1 MEKDKDTLNGFQA
14 FFDTM
19 NPNVGKNDNDKID
32 LSQNEPLTDEELE
45 AIRKNSKPEDQPK
58 AGKSKTKTQKEDI
71 IEENEDDDEEV
82 IVDEDDDDD
91 DEEPVNKKE
100 TKKDKK
106 DKSTKEEDDSSEED
120 DDEDEPAFDEKNV
133 VTGFFE
139 VLSEKLGWSI
149 DEDDEIPQ
157 TAEELVKYFQDIIEE
172 ESKPTYAND
181 EVARLDEY
189 VKNGGDIKTYLTID
203 AELNLDEI
211 EIEDDETNQKLVLK
225 EFLKEKGFSSKS
237 IEKKLQ
243 KYADAGLL
251 EDEAEDAL
259 EALKEIREQKKE
271 QLLAD
276 QKKQYEEQTKRQ
288 QEFFNT
294 VVSEIKGLDNIRG
307 IKIPEKDKKTLM
319 DYMFKPDSDGVTKY
333 QKDYA
338 KNPKNLI
345 ESAYF
350 TMKGDALINI
360 AKKEG
365 NKNAFDKFKS
375 NLKSSNVSKKS
386 NKEIRSDSDN
396 IWSKLAQQLRA

>member
-19 NPNVGKNDNDKID
+19 NPNVGKDDNDKID
-32 LSQNEPLTDEELE
+32 LSQNEPLTDEELD
-45 AIRKNSKPEDQPK
+45 AIRNNSKPEDQPK
-58 AGKSKTKTQKEDI
+58 AGKNKEKNQKEED
-71 IEENEDDDEEV
+71 IEEDDETIEDDE
-82 IVDEDDDDD
+82 I

-106 DKSTKEEDDSSEED
+106 DKSTKEEDNNSEED
-120 DDEDEPAFDEKNV
+120 DDEYEPAFDEKNV

-149 DEDDEIPQ
+149 DEDDEVPQ
-157 TAEELVKYFQDIIEE
+157 TAEDLVKYFQDIIEE
-172 ESKPTYAND
+172 ESKPSYAND

-189 VKNGGDIKTYLTID
+189 IKNGGDIKTYLKID

-211 EIEDDETNQKLVLK
+211 EIEDDETNQKLVVK
-225 EFLKEKGFSSKS
+225 EFLKEKGFNEKS

-259 EALKEIREQKKE
+259 EALKEIKEQKKE

-276 QKKQYEEQTKRQ
+276 QKKQSEEQGKRQ

-319 DYMFKPDSDGVTKY
+319 DYMFKPDSDGITKY

-365 NKNAFDKFKS
+365 NKTAFDKFKS

>member
-32 LSQNEPLTDEELE
+32 LSQNEPLTDEELD
-45 AIRKNSKPEDQPK
+45 AIRNNSKPEDQPK
-58 AGKSKTKTQKEDI
+58 AGKNKEKNQKEED
-71 IEENEDDDEEV
+71 IEEEDETIEDDE
-82 IVDEDDDDD
+82 I

-106 DKSTKEEDDSSEED
+106 DKSTKEEDDNSEED
-120 DDEDEPAFDEKNV
+120 DNEDESAFDEKNA

-149 DEDDEIPQ
+149 DDDDEIPQ

-172 ESKPTYAND
+172 ESRPTYAND

-189 VKNGGDIKTYLTID
+189 VKNGGDIKTYLKID

-276 QKKQYEEQTKRQ
+276 QKKQSEEQAKRQ

>member
-19 NPNVGKNDNDKID
+19 NPNVGKDDNDKID
-32 LSQNEPLTDEELE
+32 LSQNEPLTDEELD
-45 AIRKNSKPEDQPK
+45 AIRNNSKPEDQPK
-58 AGKSKTKTQKEDI
+58 AGKNKEKNQKEED
-71 IEENEDDDEEV
+71 IEEEDETIEDDE
-82 IVDEDDDDD
+82 I

-106 DKSTKEEDDSSEED
+106 DKSTKEEDNNSEED
-120 DDEDEPAFDEKNV
+120 DDEDEPAFDEKNA

-157 TAEELVKYFQDIIEE
+157 TAEDLVKYFQDIIEE
-172 ESKPTYAND
+172 ESKPSYAND

-189 VKNGGDIKTYLTID
+189 IKNGGDIKTYLKID

-211 EIEDDETNQKLVLK
+211 EIEDDETNQKLVVK
-225 EFLKEKGFSSKS
+225 EFLKEKGFNEKS

-259 EALKEIREQKKE
+259 EALKEIKEQKKE

-276 QKKQYEEQTKRQ
+276 QKKQSEEQGKRQ

-319 DYMFKPDSDGVTKY
+319 DYMFKPDSDGITKY

-365 NKNAFDKFKS
+365 NKTAFDKFKS

>member
-32 LSQNEPLTDEELE
+32 LSQNEPLTDEELD
-45 AIRKNSKPEDQPK
+45 AIRNNSKPEDQPK
-58 AGKSKTKTQKEDI
+58 AGKNKEKNQKEED
-71 IEENEDDDEEV
+71 IEEEDETIEDDE
-82 IVDEDDDDD
+82 I

-106 DKSTKEEDDSSEED
+106 DKSTKEEDNNSEED

-189 VKNGGDIKTYLTID
+189 VKNGGDIKTYLKID

-211 EIEDDETNQKLVLK
+211 EIEDDEANQKLVLK

-276 QKKQYEEQTKRQ
+276 QKKQSEEQAKRQ

>member
-19 NPNVGKNDNDKID
+19 NPNVGKSDNDKID
-32 LSQNEPLTDEELE
+32 LSQNEPLTDEELD
-45 AIRKNSKPEDQPK
+45 AIRNNSKPEDQPK
-58 AGKSKTKTQKEDI
+58 AGKNKEKNQKEED
-71 IEENEDDDEEV
+71 IEEEDETIEDDE
-82 IVDEDDDDD
+82 I

-106 DKSTKEEDDSSEED
+106 DKSTKEEDDNSEED

-189 VKNGGDIKTYLTID
+189 VKNGGDIKTYLKID

-259 EALKEIREQKKE
+259 EALKEIKEQKKE

-375 NLKSSNVSKKS
+375 NLKSSNISKKS

>member
-19 NPNVGKNDNDKID
+19 NPNVGKDDNDKID
-32 LSQNEPLTDEELE
+32 LSQNEPLTDEELD
-45 AIRKNSKPEDQPK
+45 AIRNNSKPEDQPK
-58 AGKSKTKTQKEDI
+58 AGKNKEKNQKEED
-71 IEENEDDDEEV
+71 IEEEDETIEDDE
-82 IVDEDDDDD
+82 I

-106 DKSTKEEDDSSEED
+106 DKSTKEEDNNSEEG

-149 DEDDEIPQ
+149 DEDDEVPQ
-157 TAEELVKYFQDIIEE
+157 TAEDLVKYFQDIIEE
-172 ESKPTYAND
+172 ESKPSYAND

-189 VKNGGDIKTYLTID
+189 IKNGGDIKTYLKID

-211 EIEDDETNQKLVLK
+211 EIEDDETNQKLVVK
-225 EFLKEKGFSSKS
+225 EFLKEKGFNEKS

-259 EALKEIREQKKE
+259 EALKEIKEQKKE

-276 QKKQYEEQTKRQ
+276 QKKQSEEQEKRQ

-319 DYMFKPDSDGVTKY
+319 DYMFKPDSDGITKY

-365 NKNAFDKFKS
+365 NKTAFDKFKS

>member
-32 LSQNEPLTDEELE
+32 LSQNEPLTDEELD
-45 AIRKNSKPEDQPK
+45 AIRNNSKPEDQPK
-58 AGKSKTKTQKEDI
+58 AGKNKEKNQKEED
-71 IEENEDDDEEV
+71 IEEEDETIEDDE
-82 IVDEDDDDD
+82 I

-106 DKSTKEEDDSSEED
+106 DKSTKEEDNNSEED

-149 DEDDEIPQ
+149 DDDDEIPQ

-172 ESKPTYAND
+172 ESRPNYAND

-276 QKKQYEEQTKRQ
+276 QKKQSEEQAKRQ

>member
-32 LSQNEPLTDEELE
+32 LSQNEPLTDEELD
-45 AIRKNSKPEDQPK
+45 AIRNNSKPEDQPK
-58 AGKSKTKTQKEDI
+58 AGKNKEKNQKEED
-71 IEENEDDDEEV
+71 IEEEDETIEDDE
-82 IVDEDDDDD
+82 I

-106 DKSTKEEDDSSEED
+106 DKSTKEEDNNSEED

>member
-19 NPNVGKNDNDKID
+19 NPNVGKDDNDKID
-32 LSQNEPLTDEELE
+32 LSQNEPLTDEELD
-45 AIRKNSKPEDQPK
+45 AIRNNSKPEDQPK
-58 AGKSKTKTQKEDI
+58 AGKNKEKNQKEED
-71 IEENEDDDEEV
+71 IEEDDETIEDDE
-82 IVDEDDDDD
+82 I

-106 DKSTKEEDDSSEED
+106 DKSTKEEDNNSEED

-149 DEDDEIPQ
+149 DEDDEVPQ
-157 TAEELVKYFQDIIEE
+157 TAEDLVKYFQDIIEE
-172 ESKPTYAND
+172 ESKPSYAND

-189 VKNGGDIKTYLTID
+189 IKNGGDIKTYLKID

-211 EIEDDETNQKLVLK
+211 EIEDDETNQKLVVK
-225 EFLKEKGFSSKS
+225 EFLKEKGFNEKS

-259 EALKEIREQKKE
+259 EALKEIKEQKKE

-276 QKKQYEEQTKRQ
+276 QKKQSEEQGKRQ

-319 DYMFKPDSDGVTKY
+319 DYMFKPDSDGITKY

-365 NKNAFDKFKS
+365 NKTAFDKFKS

>member
-19 NPNVGKNDNDKID
+19 NPNVGKSDNDKID
-32 LSQNEPLTDEELE
+32 LSQNEPLTDEELD
-45 AIRKNSKPEDQPK
+45 AIRNNSKPEDQPK
-58 AGKSKTKTQKEDI
+58 AGKNKEKNQKEED
-71 IEENEDDDEEV
+71 IEEEDETIEDDE
-82 IVDEDDDDD
+82 I

-106 DKSTKEEDDSSEED
+106 DKSTKEEDDNSEED
-120 DDEDEPAFDEKNV
+120 DNEDESAFDEKNA

-172 ESKPTYAND
+172 ESRPTYAND

-259 EALKEIREQKKE
+259 EALKEIKEQKKE

>member
-32 LSQNEPLTDEELE
+32 LSQNEPLTDEELD
-45 AIRKNSKPEDQPK
+45 AIRNNSKPEDQPK
-58 AGKSKTKTQKEDI
+58 AGKNKEKNQKEED
-71 IEENEDDDEEV
+71 IEEEDETIEDDE
-82 IVDEDDDDD
+82 I

-106 DKSTKEEDDSSEED
+106 DKSTKEEDNNSEED
-120 DDEDEPAFDEKNV
+120 DDEDEPAFDEKNA

-259 EALKEIREQKKE
+259 EALKEIKEQKKE

-276 QKKQYEEQTKRQ
+276 QKKQSEEQAKRQ

-365 NKNAFDKFKS
+365 NKTAFDKFKS

>member
-19 NPNVGKNDNDKID
+19 NPNVGKDDNDKID
-32 LSQNEPLTDEELE
+32 LSQNEPLTDEELD
-45 AIRKNSKPEDQPK
+45 AIRNNSKPEDQPK
-58 AGKSKTKTQKEDI
+58 AGKNKEKNQKEED
-71 IEENEDDDEEV
+71 IEEEDETIEDDE
-82 IVDEDDDDD
+82 I

-106 DKSTKEEDDSSEED
+106 DKSTKEEDNNSEED
-120 DDEDEPAFDEKNV
+120 GDEDEPAFDEKNV

-149 DEDDEIPQ
+149 DEDDDVPQ
-157 TAEELVKYFQDIIEE
+157 TAEDLVKYFQDIIEE
-172 ESKPTYAND
+172 ESKPSYAND

-189 VKNGGDIKTYLTID
+189 IKNGGDIKTYLKID

-211 EIEDDETNQKLVLK
+211 EIEDDETNQKLVVK
-225 EFLKEKGFSSKS
+225 EFLKEKGFNEKS

-259 EALKEIREQKKE
+259 EALKEIKEQKKE

-276 QKKQYEEQTKRQ
+276 QKKQSEEQVKRQ

-319 DYMFKPDSDGVTKY
+319 DYMFKPDSDGITKY

-365 NKNAFDKFKS
+365 NKTAFDKFKS

>member
-19 NPNVGKNDNDKID
+19 NPNVGKDDNDKID
-32 LSQNEPLTDEELE
+32 LSQNEPLTDEELD
-45 AIRKNSKPEDQPK
+45 AIRNNSKPEDQPK
-58 AGKSKTKTQKEDI
+58 AGKNKEKNQKEED
-71 IEENEDDDEEV
+71 IEEDDETIEDDE
-82 IVDEDDDDD
+82 I

-106 DKSTKEEDDSSEED
+106 DKSTKEEDNNSEED
-120 DDEDEPAFDEKNV
+120 DDEDEPAFDEKNA

-189 VKNGGDIKTYLTID
+189 VKNGGDIKTYLKID

-211 EIEDDETNQKLVLK
+211 EIEDDEANQKLVLK

-276 QKKQYEEQTKRQ
+276 QKKQSEEQAKRQ

-319 DYMFKPDSDGVTKY
+319 DYMFKPDSDGITKY

-365 NKNAFDKFKS
+365 NKTAFDKFKS

>member
-32 LSQNEPLTDEELE
+32 LSQNEPLTDEELD
-45 AIRKNSKPEDQPK
+45 AIRNNSKPEDQPK
-58 AGKSKTKTQKEDI
+58 AGKNKEKNQKEED
-71 IEENEDDDEEV
+71 IEEEDETIEDDE
-82 IVDEDDDDD
+82 I

-106 DKSTKEEDDSSEED
+106 DKSTKEEDDNSEED
-120 DDEDEPAFDEKNV
+120 DDEDEPAFDEKNA

-149 DEDDEIPQ
+149 DEEDEIPQ

-172 ESKPTYAND
+172 ESRPTYAND

-276 QKKQYEEQTKRQ
+276 QKKQSEEQAKRQ

>member
-19 NPNVGKNDNDKID
+19 NPNVGKDDNDKID

-45 AIRKNSKPEDQPK
+45 AIRNNSKPEDQPK
-58 AGKSKTKTQKEDI
+58 AGKNKEKNQKEED
-71 IEENEDDDEEV
+71 IEEDDETIEDDE
-82 IVDEDDDDD
+82 I

-106 DKSTKEEDDSSEED
+106 DKSTKEEDNNSEED
-120 DDEDEPAFDEKNV
+120 DNEDEPAFDEKNV

-149 DEDDEIPQ
+149 DEDDEVPQ
-157 TAEELVKYFQDIIEE
+157 TAEDLVKYFQDIIEE
-172 ESKPTYAND
+172 ESKPSYAND

-189 VKNGGDIKTYLTID
+189 IKNGGDIKTYLKID

-211 EIEDDETNQKLVLK
+211 EIEDDETNQKLVVK
-225 EFLKEKGFSSKS
+225 EFLKEKGFNEKS

-259 EALKEIREQKKE
+259 EALKEIKEQKKE

-276 QKKQYEEQTKRQ
+276 QKKQSEEQGKRQ

-319 DYMFKPDSDGVTKY
+319 DYMFKPDSDGITKY

-365 NKNAFDKFKS
+365 NKTAFDKFKS

>member
-19 NPNVGKNDNDKID
+19 NPNVGKDDNDKID
-32 LSQNEPLTDEELE
+32 LSQNEPLTDEELD
-45 AIRKNSKPEDQPK
+45 AIRNNSKPEDQPK
-58 AGKSKTKTQKEDI
+58 AGKNKEKNQKEED
-71 IEENEDDDEEV
+71 IEEEDETIEDDE
-82 IVDEDDDDD
+82 I

-106 DKSTKEEDDSSEED
+106 DKSTKEEDNNSEED

-149 DEDDEIPQ
+149 DDDDEIPQ

-189 VKNGGDIKTYLTID
+189 VKNGGDIKTYLKID

-276 QKKQYEEQTKRQ
+276 QKKQSEEQAKRQ

>member
-19 NPNVGKNDNDKID
+19 NPNVGKDDNDKID
-32 LSQNEPLTDEELE
+32 LSQNEPLTDEELD
-45 AIRKNSKPEDQPK
+45 AIRNNSKPEDQPK
-58 AGKSKTKTQKEDI
+58 TGKNKEKNQKEED
-71 IEENEDDDEEV
+71 IEEDDETIEDDE
-82 IVDEDDDDD
+82 I

-106 DKSTKEEDDSSEED
+106 DKSTKEEDNNSEED

-172 ESKPTYAND
+172 ESRPTYAND

-365 NKNAFDKFKS
+365 NKTAFDKFKS

-386 NKEIRSDSDN
+386 NKEIRSNSDN

>member
-32 LSQNEPLTDEELE
+32 LSQNEPLTDEELD
-45 AIRKNSKPEDQPK
+45 AIRNNSKPEDQPK
-58 AGKSKTKTQKEDI
+58 AGKNKEKNQKEED
-71 IEENEDDDEEV
+71 IEEEDETIEDDE
-82 IVDEDDDDD
+82 I

-106 DKSTKEEDDSSEED
+106 DKSTKEEDNNSEED

-259 EALKEIREQKKE
+259 EALKEIKEQKKE

-276 QKKQYEEQTKRQ
+276 QKKQSEEQAKRQ

>member
-32 LSQNEPLTDEELE
+32 LSQNEPLTDEELD
-45 AIRKNSKPEDQPK
+45 AIRNNSKPEDQPK
-58 AGKSKTKTQKEDI
+58 AGKNKEKNQKEEDIEEEDEI
-71 IEENEDDDEEV
+71 IEDDE
-82 IVDEDDDDD
+82 I

-120 DDEDEPAFDEKNV
+120 DDEDEPAFDEKNA

-172 ESKPTYAND
+172 ESRPTYAND

-211 EIEDDETNQKLVLK
+211 EIEDDEANQKLVLK

-276 QKKQYEEQTKRQ
+276 QKKQYEEQAKRQ

>member
-32 LSQNEPLTDEELE
+32 LSQNEPLTDEELD
-45 AIRKNSKPEDQPK
+45 AIRNNSKPEDQPK
-58 AGKSKTKTQKEDI
+58 AGKNKEKNQKEED
-71 IEENEDDDEEV
+71 IEEEDETIEDDE
-82 IVDEDDDDD
+82 I

-106 DKSTKEEDDSSEED
+106 DKSTKEEDDNSEED
-120 DDEDEPAFDEKNV
+120 DDEDEPAFDEKNA

-276 QKKQYEEQTKRQ
+276 QKKQSEEQAKRQ

-338 KNPKNLI
+338 KSPKNLI

>member
-32 LSQNEPLTDEELE
+32 LSQNEPLTDEELD
-45 AIRKNSKPEDQPK
+45 AIRNNSKPEDQPK
-58 AGKSKTKTQKEDI
+58 AGKNKEKNQKEED
-71 IEENEDDDEEV
+71 IEEEDETIEDDE
-82 IVDEDDDDD
+82 I

-106 DKSTKEEDDSSEED
+106 DKSTKEEDDNSEED
-120 DDEDEPAFDEKNV
+120 DDEDEPAFDEKNA

-149 DEDDEIPQ
+149 DDDDEIPQ

-172 ESKPTYAND
+172 ESRPTYAND

-276 QKKQYEEQTKRQ
+276 QKKQSEEQAKRQ

>member
-19 NPNVGKNDNDKID
+19 NPNVGKDDNDKID
-32 LSQNEPLTDEELE
+32 LSQNEPLTDEELD
-45 AIRKNSKPEDQPK
+45 AIRNNSKPEDQPK
-58 AGKSKTKTQKEDI
+58 AGKNKEKNQKEED
-71 IEENEDDDEEV
+71 IEEEDETIEDDE
-82 IVDEDDDDD
+82 I

-106 DKSTKEEDDSSEED
+106 DKSTKEEDDNSEED
-120 DDEDEPAFDEKNV
+120 DDKDEPAFDEKNA

-149 DEDDEIPQ
+149 DKDDEVPQ
-157 TAEELVKYFQDIIEE
+157 TAEALVKYFQDIIEE
-172 ESKPTYAND
+172 ESKPSYAND

-189 VKNGGDIKTYLTID
+189 VKNGGDIKTYLKID

-211 EIEDDETNQKLVLK
+211 EIEDDETNQKLVVK
-225 EFLKEKGFSSKS
+225 EFLKEKGFNAKS

-259 EALKEIREQKKE
+259 EALKEIKEQKKE

-276 QKKQYEEQTKRQ
+276 QKKQSEEQGKRQ

-319 DYMFKPDSDGVTKY
+319 DYMFKPDSDGITKY

-365 NKNAFDKFKS
+365 NKTAFDKFKS

>member
-19 NPNVGKNDNDKID
+19 NPNVGKDDNDKID
-32 LSQNEPLTDEELE
+32 LSQNEPLTDEELD
-45 AIRKNSKPEDQPK
+45 AIRNNSKPEDQPK
-58 AGKSKTKTQKEDI
+58 AGKNKEKNQKEED
-71 IEENEDDDEEV
+71 IEEEDETIEDDE
-82 IVDEDDDDD
+82 I

-106 DKSTKEEDDSSEED
+106 DKSTKEEDNNSEED

-149 DEDDEIPQ
+149 DEDDDVPQ
-157 TAEELVKYFQDIIEE
+157 TAEDLVKYFQDIIEE
-172 ESKPTYAND
+172 ESKPSYAND

-189 VKNGGDIKTYLTID
+189 VKNGGDIKTYLKID

-211 EIEDDETNQKLVLK
+211 EIEDDETNQKLVVK
-225 EFLKEKGFSSKS
+225 EFLKEKGFNEKS

-259 EALKEIREQKKE
+259 KALKEIKEQKKE

-276 QKKQYEEQTKRQ
+276 QKKQSEEQGKRQ

-319 DYMFKPDSDGVTKY
+319 DYMFKPDSDGITKY

-365 NKNAFDKFKS
+365 NKTAFDKFKS

>member
-19 NPNVGKNDNDKID
+19 NPNVGKDDNDKID
-32 LSQNEPLTDEELE
+32 LSQNEPLTDEELD
-45 AIRKNSKPEDQPK
+45 AIRNNSKPEDQPK
-58 AGKSKTKTQKEDI
+58 AGKNKEKNQKEED
-71 IEENEDDDEEV
+71 IEEEDETIEDDE
-82 IVDEDDDDD
+82 I

-106 DKSTKEEDDSSEED
+106 DKSTKEEDNNSEED

-149 DEDDEIPQ
+149 DEDDEVPQ
-157 TAEELVKYFQDIIEE
+157 TAEALVKYFQDIIEE
-172 ESKPTYAND
+172 ESKPSYAND

-189 VKNGGDIKTYLTID
+189 IKNGGDIKTYLKID

-211 EIEDDETNQKLVLK
+211 EIEDDETNQKLVVK
-225 EFLKEKGFSSKS
+225 EFLKEKGFNEKS

-259 EALKEIREQKKE
+259 EALKEIKEQKKE

-276 QKKQYEEQTKRQ
+276 QKKQSEEQGKRQ

-319 DYMFKPDSDGVTKY
+319 DYMFKPDSDGITKY

-365 NKNAFDKFKS
+365 NKTAFDKFKS

>member
-19 NPNVGKNDNDKID
+19 NPNVGKDDNDKID
-32 LSQNEPLTDEELE
+32 LSQNEPLTDEELD
-45 AIRKNSKPEDQPK
+45 AIRNNSKPEDQPK
-58 AGKSKTKTQKEDI
+58 AGKNKEKNQKEED
-71 IEENEDDDEEV
+71 IEEEDETIEDDE
-82 IVDEDDDDD
+82 I

-106 DKSTKEEDDSSEED
+106 DKSTKEEDNNSEED

-149 DEDDEIPQ
+149 DEDDEVPQ
-157 TAEELVKYFQDIIEE
+157 TAEDLVKYFQDIIEE
-172 ESKPTYAND
+172 ESKPSYAND

-189 VKNGGDIKTYLTID
+189 IKNGGDIKTYLKID

-211 EIEDDETNQKLVLK
+211 EIEDDETNQKLVVK
-225 EFLKEKGFSSKS
+225 EFLKEKGFNEKS

-259 EALKEIREQKKE
+259 EALKEIKEQKKE

-276 QKKQYEEQTKRQ
+276 QKKQSEEQGKRQ

-319 DYMFKPDSDGVTKY
+319 DYMFKPDSDGITKY

-365 NKNAFDKFKS
+365 NKTAFDKFKS

>member
-19 NPNVGKNDNDKID
+19 NPNVGKSDNDKID
-32 LSQNEPLTDEELE
+32 LSQNEPLTDEELD
-45 AIRKNSKPEDQPK
+45 AIRNNSKPEDQPK
-58 AGKSKTKTQKEDI
+58 AGKNKEKNQKEED
-71 IEENEDDDEEV
+71 IEEEDETIEDDE
-82 IVDEDDDDD
+82 I

-106 DKSTKEEDDSSEED
+106 DKSTKEEDNNSEED
-120 DDEDEPAFDEKNV
+120 DDEDEPAFDEKNA

-172 ESKPTYAND
+172 ESRPTYAND

-319 DYMFKPDSDGVTKY
+319 DYMFKPDSDGITKY

-338 KNPKNLI
+338 KSPKNLI

-365 NKNAFDKFKS
+365 NKTAFDKFKS

>member
-19 NPNVGKNDNDKID
+19 NPNVGKDDNDKID
-32 LSQNEPLTDEELE
+32 LSQNEPLTDEELD
-45 AIRKNSKPEDQPK
+45 AIRNNSKPENQPK
-58 AGKSKTKTQKEDI
+58 AGKNKEKNQKEED
-71 IEENEDDDEEV
+71 IEEEDETIEDDE
-82 IVDEDDDDD
+82 I

-106 DKSTKEEDDSSEED
+106 DKSTKEEDDNSEED
-120 DDEDEPAFDEKNV
+120 DNEDESAFDEKNA

-149 DEDDEIPQ
+149 DDDDEIPQ

-172 ESKPTYAND
+172 ESRPTYAND

-189 VKNGGDIKTYLTID
+189 VKNGGDIKTYLKVD

-259 EALKEIREQKKE
+259 EALKEIKEQKKE

-276 QKKQYEEQTKRQ
+276 QKKQSEEQAKRQ

>member
-19 NPNVGKNDNDKID
+19 NPNVGKSDNDKID
-32 LSQNEPLTDEELE
+32 LSQNEPLTDEELD
-45 AIRKNSKPEDQPK
+45 AIRNNSKPEDQPK
-58 AGKSKTKTQKEDI
+58 AGKNKEKNQKEED
-71 IEENEDDDEEV
+71 IEEEDETIEDDE
-82 IVDEDDDDD
+82 I

-106 DKSTKEEDDSSEED
+106 DKSTKEEDDNSEED
-120 DDEDEPAFDEKNV
+120 DNEDESAFDEKNA

-172 ESKPTYAND
+172 ESRPTYAND

-259 EALKEIREQKKE
+259 EALKEIKEQKKE

-276 QKKQYEEQTKRQ
+276 QKKQSEEQAKRQ

>member
-19 NPNVGKNDNDKID
+19 NPNVGKDDNDKID
-32 LSQNEPLTDEELE
+32 LSQNEPLTDEELD
-45 AIRKNSKPEDQPK
+45 AIRNNSKPEDQPK
-58 AGKSKTKTQKEDI
+58 AGKNKEKNQKEED
-71 IEENEDDDEEV
+71 IEEDDETIEDDE
-82 IVDEDDDDD
+82 I

-106 DKSTKEEDDSSEED
+106 DKSTKEEDNNSEED
-120 DDEDEPAFDEKNV
+120 DDGDEPAFDEKNA

-149 DEDDEIPQ
+149 DEDDEVPQ
-157 TAEELVKYFQDIIEE
+157 TAEDLVKYFQDIIEE
-172 ESKPTYAND
+172 ESKPSYAND

-189 VKNGGDIKTYLTID
+189 IKNGGDIKTYLKID

-211 EIEDDETNQKLVLK
+211 EIEDDETNQKLVVK
-225 EFLKEKGFSSKS
+225 EFLKEKGFNEKS

-259 EALKEIREQKKE
+259 EALKEIKEQKKE

-276 QKKQYEEQTKRQ
+276 QKKQSEEQGKRQ

-319 DYMFKPDSDGVTKY
+319 DYMFKPDSDGITKY

-365 NKNAFDKFKS
+365 NKTAFDKFKS

>member
-19 NPNVGKNDNDKID
+19 NPNVGKDDNDKID
-32 LSQNEPLTDEELE
+32 LSQNEPLTDEELD
-45 AIRKNSKPEDQPK
+45 AIRNNSKPEDQPK
-58 AGKSKTKTQKEDI
+58 AGKNKEKNQKEED
-71 IEENEDDDEEV
+71 IEEDDETIEDDE
-82 IVDEDDDDD
+82 I

-106 DKSTKEEDDSSEED
+106 DKSTKEEDDNSEED
-120 DDEDEPAFDEKNV
+120 DDEDEPAFDEKNA

-149 DEDDEIPQ
+149 DEDDEVPQ
-157 TAEELVKYFQDIIEE
+157 TAEALVKYFQDIIEE
-172 ESKPTYAND
+172 ESKPSYAND

-189 VKNGGDIKTYLTID
+189 IKNGGDIKTYLKID

-211 EIEDDETNQKLVLK
+211 EIEDDETNQKLVVK
-225 EFLKEKGFSSKS
+225 EFLKEKGFNEKS

-259 EALKEIREQKKE
+259 EALKEIKEQKKE

-276 QKKQYEEQTKRQ
+276 QKKQSEEQGKRQ

-319 DYMFKPDSDGVTKY
+319 DYMFKPDSDGITKY

-365 NKNAFDKFKS
+365 NKTAFDKFKS

>member
-58 AGKSKTKTQKEDI
+58 AGKNKEKNQKEED
-71 IEENEDDDEEV
+71 IEEEDETIEDDE
-82 IVDEDDDDD
+82 I

-106 DKSTKEEDDSSEED
+106 DKSTKEEDDNSEED

>member
-19 NPNVGKNDNDKID
+19 NPNVGKSDNDKID
-32 LSQNEPLTDEELE
+32 LSQNEPLTDEELD
-45 AIRKNSKPEDQPK
+45 AIRNNSKPEDQPK
-58 AGKSKTKTQKEDI
+58 AGKNKEKNQKEED
-71 IEENEDDDEEV
+71 IEEEDETIEDDE
-82 IVDEDDDDD
+82 I

-106 DKSTKEEDDSSEED
+106 DKSTKEEDDNSEED
-120 DDEDEPAFDEKNV
+120 DNEDESAFDEKNA

-149 DEDDEIPQ
+149 DDDDEIPQ

-172 ESKPTYAND
+172 ESRPTYAND

-259 EALKEIREQKKE
+259 EALKEIKEQKKE

-276 QKKQYEEQTKRQ
+276 QKKQSEEQAKRQ

-375 NLKSSNVSKKS
+375 NLKSSNISKKS

>member
-32 LSQNEPLTDEELE
+32 LSQNEPLTDEELD
-45 AIRKNSKPEDQPK
+45 AIRNNSKPEDQPK
-58 AGKSKTKTQKEDI
+58 AGKNKEKNQKEED
-71 IEENEDDDEEV
+71 IEEEDETIEDDE
-82 IVDEDDDDD
+82 I

-106 DKSTKEEDDSSEED
+106 DKSTKEEDDNSEED
-120 DDEDEPAFDEKNV
+120 DNEDESAFDEKNA

-149 DEDDEIPQ
+149 DDDDEIPQ

-172 ESKPTYAND
+172 ESRPTYAND

-259 EALKEIREQKKE
+259 EALKEIKEQKKE

-375 NLKSSNVSKKS
+375 NLKSSNISKKS

>member
-19 NPNVGKNDNDKID
+19 NPNVGKDDNDKID
-32 LSQNEPLTDEELE
+32 LSQNEPLTDEELD
-45 AIRKNSKPEDQPK
+45 AIRNNSKPEDQPK
-58 AGKSKTKTQKEDI
+58 AGKNKEKNQKEED
-71 IEENEDDDEEV
+71 IEEEDETIEDDE
-82 IVDEDDDDD
+82 I

-106 DKSTKEEDDSSEED
+106 DKSTKEEDNNSEED

-259 EALKEIREQKKE
+259 EALKEIKEQKKE

-276 QKKQYEEQTKRQ
+276 QKKQSEEQGKRQ

>member
-19 NPNVGKNDNDKID
+19 NPNVGKDDNDKID
-32 LSQNEPLTDEELE
+32 LSQNEPLTDEELD
-45 AIRKNSKPEDQPK
+45 AIRNNSKPEDQPK
-58 AGKSKTKTQKEDI
+58 AGKNKEKNQKEED
-71 IEENEDDDEEV
+71 IEEDDETIEDDE
-82 IVDEDDDDD
+82 I

-106 DKSTKEEDDSSEED
+106 DKSTKEEDDNSEED

-149 DEDDEIPQ
+149 DEDDEVPQ
-157 TAEELVKYFQDIIEE
+157 TAEDLVKYFQDIIEE
-172 ESKPTYAND
+172 ESKPSYAND

-189 VKNGGDIKTYLTID
+189 IKNGGDIKTYLKID

-211 EIEDDETNQKLVLK
+211 EIEDDETNQKLVVK
-225 EFLKEKGFSSKS
+225 EFLKEKGFNEKS

-259 EALKEIREQKKE
+259 EALKEIKEQKKE

-276 QKKQYEEQTKRQ
+276 QKKQSEEQGKRQ

-319 DYMFKPDSDGVTKY
+319 DYMFKPDSDGITKY

-365 NKNAFDKFKS
+365 NKTAFDKFKS

>member
-19 NPNVGKNDNDKID
+19 NPNVGKDDNDKID
-32 LSQNEPLTDEELE
+32 LSQNEPLTDEELD
-45 AIRKNSKPEDQPK
+45 AIRNNSKPEDQPK
-58 AGKSKTKTQKEDI
+58 AGKNKEKNQKEED
-71 IEENEDDDEEV
+71 IEEDDETIEDDE
-82 IVDEDDDDD
+82 I

-106 DKSTKEEDDSSEED
+106 DKSTKEEDDNSEED

-149 DEDDEIPQ
+149 DEDDEVPQ
-157 TAEELVKYFQDIIEE
+157 TAEDLVKYFQDIIEE
-172 ESKPTYAND
+172 ESKPSYAND

-189 VKNGGDIKTYLTID
+189 VKNGGDIKTYLKID

-211 EIEDDETNQKLVLK
+211 EIEDDETNQKLVVK
-225 EFLKEKGFSSKS
+225 EFLKEKGFNEKS

-259 EALKEIREQKKE
+259 EALKEIKEQKKE

-276 QKKQYEEQTKRQ
+276 QKKQSEEQGKRQ

-319 DYMFKPDSDGVTKY
+319 DYMFKPDSDGITKY

-365 NKNAFDKFKS
+365 NKTAFDKFKS

>member
-19 NPNVGKNDNDKID
+19 NPNVGKSDNDKID
-32 LSQNEPLTDEELE
+32 LSQNEPLTDEELD
-45 AIRKNSKPEDQPK
+45 AIRNNSKPEDQPK
-58 AGKSKTKTQKEDI
+58 AGKNKEKNQKEED
-71 IEENEDDDEEV
+71 IEEEDETIEDDE
-82 IVDEDDDDD
+82 I

-106 DKSTKEEDDSSEED
+106 DKSTKEEDDNSEED
-120 DDEDEPAFDEKNV
+120 DNEDESAFDEKNA

-189 VKNGGDIKTYLTID
+189 VKNGGDIKTYLKID
-203 AELNLDEI
+203 AELDLDEI

-259 EALKEIREQKKE
+259 EALKEIKEQKKE

-276 QKKQYEEQTKRQ
+276 QKKQSEEQAKRQ

>member
-19 NPNVGKNDNDKID
+19 NPNVGKSDNDKID
-32 LSQNEPLTDEELE
+32 LSQNEPLTDEELD
-45 AIRKNSKPEDQPK
+45 AIRNNSKPEDQPK
-58 AGKSKTKTQKEDI
+58 AGKNKEKNQKEED
-71 IEENEDDDEEV
+71 IEEEDETIEDDE
-82 IVDEDDDDD
+82 I

-106 DKSTKEEDDSSEED
+106 DKSTKEEDDNSEED
-120 DDEDEPAFDEKNV
+120 DDEDEPAFDEKNA

-189 VKNGGDIKTYLTID
+189 VKNGGDIKTYLKID
-203 AELNLDEI
+203 AELDLDEI

-276 QKKQYEEQTKRQ
+276 QKKQSEEQAKRQ

>member
-19 NPNVGKNDNDKID
+19 NPNVGKDDNDKID
-32 LSQNEPLTDEELE
+32 LSQNEPLTDEELD
-45 AIRKNSKPEDQPK
+45 AIRNNSKPEDQPK
-58 AGKSKTKTQKEDI
+58 AGKNKEKNQKEEDIEEEDEI
-71 IEENEDDDEEV
+71 IEDDE
-82 IVDEDDDDD
+82 I

-106 DKSTKEEDDSSEED
+106 DKSTKEEDDNSEED

-149 DEDDEIPQ
+149 DEDDEVPQ
-157 TAEELVKYFQDIIEE
+157 TAEDLVKYFQDIIEE
-172 ESKPTYAND
+172 ESKPSYAND

-189 VKNGGDIKTYLTID
+189 VKNGGDIKTYLKID

-211 EIEDDETNQKLVLK
+211 EIEDDETNQKLVVK
-225 EFLKEKGFSSKS
+225 EFLKEKGFNAKS

-259 EALKEIREQKKE
+259 EALKEIKEQKKE

-276 QKKQYEEQTKRQ
+276 QKKQSEEQVKRQ

-319 DYMFKPDSDGVTKY
+319 DYMFKPDSDGITKY

-365 NKNAFDKFKS
+365 NKTAFDKFKS

>member
-19 NPNVGKNDNDKID
+19 NPNVGKDDNDKID
-32 LSQNEPLTDEELE
+32 LSQNEPLTDEELD
-45 AIRKNSKPEDQPK
+45 AIRNNSKPEDQPK
-58 AGKSKTKTQKEDI
+58 AGKNKEKNQKEED
-71 IEENEDDDEEV
+71 IEEEDETIEDDE
-82 IVDEDDDDD
+82 I

-106 DKSTKEEDDSSEED
+106 DKSTKEEDNNSEED
-120 DDEDEPAFDEKNV
+120 DNEDEPAFDEKNV

-149 DEDDEIPQ
+149 DEDDEVPQ
-157 TAEELVKYFQDIIEE
+157 TAEDLVKYFQDIIEE
-172 ESKPTYAND
+172 ESKPSYAND

-189 VKNGGDIKTYLTID
+189 VKSGGDIKTYLKID

-211 EIEDDETNQKLVLK
+211 EIEDDETNQKLVVK
-225 EFLKEKGFSSKS
+225 EFLKEKGFNEKS

-259 EALKEIREQKKE
+259 EALKEIKEQKKE

-276 QKKQYEEQTKRQ
+276 QKKQSEEQGKRQ

-319 DYMFKPDSDGVTKY
+319 DYMFKPDSDGITKY

-365 NKNAFDKFKS
+365 NKTAFDKFKS